1 MGRELGKSGA
11 GSQSILRVVQVALIK
26 TLMEEAGGQGNK
38 EKVNRWEL
46 GPIRGRQSDEGGW
59 LS

>member
-1 MGRELGKSGA
+1 M
-11 GSQSILRVVQVALIK
+11 LRVVQVALIK